1 MTGESVDM
9 IAHRS
14 ATPTLESHNSLDG
27 SYICLPWLADR
38 DHLLR
43 DVDVL
48 ASDLSM

>member
-1 MTGESVDM
+1 MSVVSPAAGEH
-9 IAHRS
+9 AC
-14 ATPTLESHNSLDG
+14 LDVRLRARLLLAG